1 MQALPT
7 IYKEFPDVPIMQTE
21 GICGDGENDWGALER
36 SWERIVHCFNN
47 GARTYMQWN
56 LVLDQDKKSLFD
68 WTQNSLVNID
78 RKSGAVTRNDE
89 YYLMKH
95 LSHFV
100 QGGSHLLKTAEDKNL
115 LAFVTKEGQKVIV
128 VYNPSDAESQKTV
141 TVDGKTMTLQL
152 KAKSINTIVL

>member
-1 MQALPT
+1 MCISACFPNHLIDSERAEGNDVFHHPCRAL
-7 IYKEFPDVPIMQTE
+7 
-21 GICGDGENDWGALER
+21 GG
-36 SWERIVHCFNN
+36 FNN
-47 GARTYMQWN
+47 GARSYMQWN
-56 LVLDQDKKSLFD
+56 LVLGQDKKSLFD

-78 RKSGAVTRNDE
+78 RTTGQIIRNDE

-100 QGGSHLLKTAEDKNL
+100 QGGIHLLKTVEDKNM

-128 VYNPSDAESQKTV
+128 VYNPSDAESQKV
-141 TVDGKTMTLQL
+141 INIDGKTMSLTL